1 MDLKIRE
8 AILLLLADRV
18 PNYVRKEIIISRLKQ
33 FDSNEVRKAIDDL
46 IQEQGTP
53 VMGMKGGADP
63 FCALKLTNDKD
74 IPVRKYINVGDVE
87 VPRILT
93 SDSALMSLEDIN
105 NAIESLSEYNKVLSS
120 KFKVE
125 MEKATERYWGSI
137 IGLFGLF
144 VALFSLINLA
154 VPKKE
159 LPASYSFRESLLAG
173 IAQSVPIALILGI
186 FVLVLV
192 LLFRRK

>member
-1 MDLKIRE
+1 
-8 AILLLLADRV
+8 
-18 PNYVRKEIIISRLKQ
+18 
-33 FDSNEVRKAIDDL
+33 
-46 IQEQGTP
+46 
-53 VMGMKGGADP
+53 
-63 FCALKLTNDKD
+63 
-74 IPVRKYINVGDVE
+74 
-87 VPRILT
+87 
-93 SDSALMSLEDIN
+93 MSLEDIN